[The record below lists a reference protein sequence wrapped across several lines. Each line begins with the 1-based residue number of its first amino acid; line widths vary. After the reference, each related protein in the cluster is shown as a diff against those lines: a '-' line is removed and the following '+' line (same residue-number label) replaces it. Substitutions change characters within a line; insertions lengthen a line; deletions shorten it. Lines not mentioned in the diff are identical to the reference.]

1 MEQTSIRLNSCS
13 PAGEQG
19 ERSELLENVCIS
31 RCRCVQFIPG
41 HWPACVKLPCG
52 KTSLSNTG
60 TVQIKTLCHVSP
72 ERSNAFTVRIGQ
84 HCNNCPAVPHHLLLS
99 TRWWLINAIFEVRG
113 WDDEGTSFRVI
124 LPSSCALE
132 CPMSTEGD
140 IGLWPPKA

>member
-13 PAGEQG
+13 LAGEQG

-41 HWPACVKLPCG
+41 HWPAYAKLPCG

-72 ERSNAFTVRIGQ
+72 ERSNAFTVL

-99 TRWWLINAIFEVRG
+99 TRWWLINAIFEVRD
-113 WDDEGTSFRVI
+113 WDDELSQKIEIVFWGGCLYEIWSH
-124 LPSSCALE
+124 LLE
-132 CPMSTEGD
+132 PVAFIAND
-140 IGLWPPKA
+140 